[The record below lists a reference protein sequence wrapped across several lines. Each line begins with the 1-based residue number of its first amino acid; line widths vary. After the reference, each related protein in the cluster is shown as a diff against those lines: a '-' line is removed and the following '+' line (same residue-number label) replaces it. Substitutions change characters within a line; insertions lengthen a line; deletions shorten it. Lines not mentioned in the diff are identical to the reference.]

1 MPCTQRA
8 SSSRICMASV
18 AVRRPAPRGIT
29 QRPSDPLANLASAR
43 GYSVAVIRFGSGCW
57 LGMAASG
64 PDAAVRSDAGLA
76 RADDQQAVHLD
87 GCRVEVGEGGGR
99 QALARTADVAT
110 DDDRGC
116 RMAVLQQDPSCR
128 ADLITPTS

>member
-1 MPCTQRA
+1 MPCAQRA
-8 SSSRICMASV
+8 SSSPICMASAV
-18 AVRRPAPRGIT
+18 VRRTQSAP
-29 QRPSDPLANLASAR
+29 SAT
-43 GYSVAVIRFGSGCW
+43 VIRSRFWSV
-57 LGMAASG
+57 MAPSG

-110 DDDRGC
+110 HDDRG
-116 RMAVLQQDPSCR
+116 RRIAVLQQDPLCR
-128 ADLITPTS
+128 ANLITPTS